1 MVILVAPARGSQF
14 ASTPKRRPQEQL
26 HIIKRIG
33 VA

>member
-1 MVILVAPARGSQF
+1 MVLVAPARESICIHTQ
-14 ASTPKRRPQEQL
+14 AAPQEQL